1 MLPEVP
7 EPDPS
12 HRLAKVA
19 VSPSAGIA
27 AAAGAGLGVLLD
39 PHTFVLAVVLG
50 VGAWAARIGVG
61 MFRGWRRRLPT
72 VDIDPWA
79 VPEPW
84 RQYVRQAVD
93 ARQRFDQA
101 LAQWQPGPLRDRLV
115 SLQPQIRRSAHEVFA
130 VARQGAVLDGSAIGV
145 GGGSGK
151 RPTVEQLS
159 TELRTVQEEERR
171 QDATGTPDDGS
182 LARTEAAVAAQLR
195 AATGSRAAAAEALD
209 RLRLL
214 TARLDEAVTS
224 LLSLGVVQSSSSDDP
239 SAAVTGSSVDAVV
252 DELTALHEGLI
263 AASGASAGAVSPGA
277 VSPGAVS
284 PGAVSPGA
292 VSPGAVSAGGS
303 SPAPALEPGAQPST
317 TSGAGPNPEPPAAI
331 PPAGIES
338 SGGPGSPGPPS
349 GGLPQAYKRS

>member
-171 QDATGTPDDGS
+171 QDATGAPDDGS

-224 LLSLGVVQSSSSDDP
+224 LLSLGVVQSSSRDDP

-263 AASGASAGAVSPGA
+263 AASGASAGAISPGA
-277 VSPGAVS
+277 IP
-284 PGAVSPGA
+284 PGA

-331 PPAGIES
+331 PPAAIES

-349 GGLPQAYKRS
+349 GGQPQADKRS

>member
-7 EPDPS
+7 EPDRS
-12 HRLAKVA
+12 HRLARVA

-27 AAAGAGLGVLLD
+27 AAVGAGLGVLLD

-50 VGAWAARIGVG
+50 AGAWAARIGVG

-101 LAQWQPGPLRDRLV
+101 LAEWHPGPLRDRLV
-115 SLQPQIRRSAHEVFA
+115 SLQPQIRRSAQEVFA
-130 VARQGAVLDGSAIGV
+130 VARQGAVLDGSAIGA
-145 GGGSGK
+145 GGGPGK

-159 TELRTVQEEERR
+159 TELRTIQEEGRR
-171 QDATGTPDDGS
+171 QNATGAADDGS

-195 AATGSRAAAAEALD
+195 AATGSREAAAEALD

-252 DELTALHEGLI
+252 DELTALHEGLV
-263 AASGASAGAVSPGA
+263 AASGASAGAA
-277 VSPGAVS
+277 
-284 PGAVSPGA
+284 
-292 VSPGAVSAGGS
+292 SPGAVSAGGS
-303 SPAPALEPGAQPST
+303 SPPPALEPGAQLATP
-317 TSGAGPNPEPPAAI
+317 SGAGPDPGPPAAN

-338 SGGPGSPGPPS
+338 IGGPGSLGPPT
-349 GGLPQAYKRS
+349 GGQTQADERS